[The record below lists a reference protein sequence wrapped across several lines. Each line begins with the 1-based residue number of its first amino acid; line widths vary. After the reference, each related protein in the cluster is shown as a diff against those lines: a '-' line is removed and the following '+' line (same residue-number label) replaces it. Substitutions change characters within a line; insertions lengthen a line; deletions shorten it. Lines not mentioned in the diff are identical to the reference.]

1 MAIFNGEVTFKVTFK
16 DLGVSTG
23 LGMTHAIIMH
33 KCATQVGLKSP
44 WTKLDKDL
52 KDERFVVEIVKTKI
66 NNSLY
71 DVKEENFKSNLKL
84 LTMKNILILLTIGIF
99 FFQTKNMNAQPD
111 QDEMGGWYMYFFNT
125 TFNESPWGVQGDIQL
140 RNWNI
145 DGDMEQLLLRGGL
158 TYSPDMADI
167 KVTLGYGNISTGVY
181 GPDKSTSSESR
192 IYQEVLFPVKFGNR
206 IYTNHRF
213 RYEQRFVEDQ
223 EFRTRYRYNLFLN
236 IALNNAEMEKKT
248 LYLAL
253 YNELFIN
260 GQRNIGNEN
269 TVEIFDRNRFYCA
282 LGYVI
287 KPGRK
292 VQLGVMKQTTDNW
305 SKNQLQLSFHQ
316 KI

>member
-1 MAIFNGEVTFKVTFK
+1 
-16 DLGVSTG
+16 
-23 LGMTHAIIMH
+23 
-33 KCATQVGLKSP
+33 
-44 WTKLDKDL
+44 
-52 KDERFVVEIVKTKI
+52 
-66 NNSLY
+66 
-71 DVKEENFKSNLKL
+71 
-84 LTMKNILILLTIGIF
+84 MKNILILLTIGIF
-99 FFQTKNMNAQPD
+99 FFQTKNLNAQPN
-111 QDEMGGWYMYFFNT
+111 QDETGGWCMYFFNT
-125 TFNESPWGVQGDIQL
+125 TLNESPWGVQGDIQL

-145 DGDMEQLLLRGGL
+145 AGDMEQLLLRGGI
-158 TYSPDMADI
+158 TYSPEITDI

-192 IYQEVLFPVKFGNR
+192 IYQEVLFPVKFSNR

-236 IALNNAEMEKKT
+236 IELNNAEMEKKT

-260 GQRNIGNEN
+260 GQRNTGNEN